1 MRRTFAQAVGILICA
16 WTLTV
21 SAQSEVIEQILVRV
35 NGEIFTKTQLET
47 RQIQALRQLD
57 RQPDAS
63 MGDAELRKILDEVT
77 PELIVT
83 AVDEM
88 LMIQHG
94 RTLGYKMSDE
104 QFNTFLENIKKENK
118 IESEEL
124 FQAALKQENMTL
136 TDLRAQLERQMIVS
150 YVQQQEILG
159 RVAVSDTEARR
170 YYDSHLTDFTSAQ
183 EITLR
188 EIFVAT
194 PGDGKTVNV
203 AADEASRERALKIR
217 ERALAGEPFEKLAA
231 ELSDSPSKANAGLIG
246 PLSLNDLS
254 EDLRKRIES
263 MKAGDVS
270 DLLQTPRG
278 YQILKLESATT
289 AETQTFEQAREEVGN
304 RVFAQKR
311 QEEVFKFLDRLRTEA
326 IIEWK
331 NQELK
336 ASYDRGLEQLRKL
349 NTGGQGQ

>member
-349 NTGGQGQ
+349 TTGGQGQ